1 MSTKTKFAFDPLP
14 TVKQAGEATK
24 TTFATIEKYAP
35 YQVSTKVTFSIEHDL
50 KEKMNDFG
58 YWTGQTQQDIIL
70 KALDAF
76 LADKDTKPRPQLVK
90 DRKVG
95 RKKKV

>member
-1 MSTKTKFAFDPLP
+1 MSTKSKFNFDPLP
-14 TVKQAGEATK
+14 SVKPEGEATK
-24 TTFATIEKYAP
+24 TTFAVIEKYAP
-35 YQVSTKVTFSIEHDL
+35 FQEATKVTFSIEHDL

-76 LADKDTKPRPQLVK
+76 LADKDPKPRPQLVK

-95 RKKKV
+95 RKRKV

>member
-1 MSTKTKFAFDPLP
+1 MSKTKFNFEQLP
-14 TVKQAGEATK
+14 SIKSEGEVTK

-35 YQVSTKVTFSIEHDL
+35 HQVATKVTFSIEHDL

-95 RKKKV
+95 RKRKV